1 MIAHE
6 QLGKITVSID
16 KLRSYLEIDKK
27 KILIQNEEEKSANPD
42 FWNNPKEAEL
52 VMKNLRGLKK
62 WVNDYEKIV
71 GLKDDL
77 SVVLD
82 FFKEGEESQ
91 EQVDDAFAQA
101 KIATESSR
109 IMGI

>member
-1 MIAHE
+1 M
-6 QLGKITVSID
+6 TSI
-16 KLRSYLEIDKK
+16 KK
-27 KILIQNEEEKSANPD
+27 RFLIQNEEEKSANPD

-82 FFKEGEESQ
+82 YFREGE
-91 EQVDDAFAQA
+91 
-101 KIATESSR
+101 ATEEEVKQLESELGAMSR
-109 IMGI
+109 SHLNSETCSLTKEMI